1 MYMFKF
7 GYWVFMIGVN
17 ELDFVYIS
25 SCFMVVFLDF
35 GNGGLCD

>member
-1 MYMFKF
+1 MFKF

-25 SCFMVVFLDF
+25 SYFMVVFLDF